1 MRAIVVDDEPL
12 ACRQLDHLLKATGV
26 FAQIITYSDSEK
38 ALNDAKQ
45 QHPDVAFL
53 DIEMPGISGIELAE
67 ALQSEST
74 AIQIV
79 FTTAYNE
86 FAVKAFDLNAID
98 YVLKPIMKD
107 RIDKTIR
114 RLLRNRQT
122 AEKAAAE
129 QRETYGIE
137 CFDGLKFYRL
147 DSQGTKSHISVKWR
161 TSRARELYAYLLK
174 EHGRFVSKETLIDLL
189 WPDSDPEKANTQLY
203 STIYQIRKL
212 MEKLPFHHR
221 LVKNDIGYS
230 LDLAGTPID
239 TEEWEAAVSRLPT
252 IDRSNYKDHIRLCK
266 AYRNHYFAEYSY
278 LWAES
283 ERTRLCQ
290 LWLEHAYH
298 LIDFLMKGRLYTEA
312 LDICQQIDR
321 IEPDDEKCMKYEI
334 SLYNQTGNIEGA
346 IRIYEKYKG
355 TNNAMG

>member
-26 FAQIITYSDSEK
+26 FEQISAYSDPEK
-38 ALNDAKQ
+38 ALKDAGQ
-45 QHPDVAFL
+45 RHPDVAFL
-53 DIEMPGISGIELAE
+53 DIEMPEIGGIELAE
-67 ALQSEST
+67 RLQSEDT

-86 FAVKAFDLNAID
+86 FAVKAFDLNAVD
-98 YVLKPIMKD
+98 YVLKPIMKG

-114 RLLRNRQT
+114 RLIRNRQSAGRPAT
-122 AEKAAAE
+122 GQK
-129 QRETYGIE
+129 ETYGIE
-137 CFDGLKFYRL
+137 CFESLKFYRL
-147 DSQGTKSHISVKWR
+147 DSQGRKRYIPVKWR

-212 MEKLPFHHR
+212 LEKLPFHHR

-230 LDLAGTPID
+230 LDLDGTPID
-239 TEEWEAAVSRLPT
+239 AEEWEAAVSRLPT
-252 IDRSNYKDHIRLCK
+252 IERSNYKEHIRLCK
-266 AYRNHYFAEYSY
+266 AYHNHYFADYSY

-283 ERTRLCQ
+283 ERIRLCQ

-298 LIDFLMKGRLYTEA
+298 LIDFLMKERLYTEA

-334 SLYNQTGNIEGA
+334 TLYNQTGNIEGA
-346 IRIYEKYKG
+346 IRVYEKYKG
-355 TNNAMG
+355 SNNAMG